1 MPKSYFI
8 KFPGVVEIGHRVSH
22 AKNRTKHPFRA
33 NLHRATIIVEGVKK
47 KVLVPTKVLRMLKK
61 EGLTT
66 HFVKNAE

>member
-8 KFPGVVEIGHRVSH
+8 KFPSVVEIGNRVSH

-47 KVLVPTKVLRMLKK
+47 KVLVPSRVLKVLKR

-66 HFVKNAE
+66 HFKKPEN